1 MGQIRGCSLGVGMC
15 EESSLKAAEGDQVLF
30 EVRSTTGRDKRKQG
44 RIRHSSI
51 ELSVGGRGRMR
62 KKLFV
67 TIWLMRLVA
76 RSYASGALAPDWS

>member
-1 MGQIRGCSLGVGMC
+1 
-15 EESSLKAAEGDQVLF
+15 
-30 EVRSTTGRDKRKQG
+30 
-44 RIRHSSI
+44 
-51 ELSVGGRGRMR
+51 MR